1 MSIIVLSCFI
11 VISWLKEG
19 ENLYISEVEIDGLRG
34 FSESKTIRFNDGINV
49 IIGHN
54 NSGKTTI
61 LKALDLVFGKTN
73 KKLSVDDFNKNVSIA
88 SLKEKSPSI
97 KITVTLKESSNEDEY
112 SEDLVTVATW
122 LTKIEKPYEAKL
134 TYECFLSKKEEDNYE
149 ASMSSISSE
158 DPQDYWNEIKYN
170 FQRKYVNRILIGNP
184 SHENILDSESISKF
198 DFQFLSAIRD
208 VERDMF
214 SGRNSLLK
222 EVIDFFI
229 DYEVK
234 TNNELSNND
243 KKKELKAKRVK
254 FSNDAQ
260 VLITQLQDR
269 MKIGKKHMLKYAE
282 DTGASYENMKPDFE
296 GRILDT
302 ELYSALKL
310 IVESETGVKIP
321 AYQNGLGYNN
331 LIYISL
337 LLAKMQKNASGDYMG
352 SNAKVYSMLAIEEPE
367 AHLHPNMQYKFLKFL
382 SQNKEKEV
390 RQIFI
395 TTHSPNI
402 TAAVDLK
409 SIILLHKNNGDL
421 NIAYPG
427 AVFSDSV
434 EDQESLKYV
443 QRFLDVTKSDM
454 FFAKGVLL
462 VEGISEQLLIP
473 EFSKLLDEDLIDKQ
487 ISIINIGGRYFNHF
501 LKLFDTNNK
510 NAINKKVACITDLDP
525 VKKKIGVAGSSWIK
539 SFPYEGNY
547 DDGYEYKEC
556 SNNTIS
562 LYDNHANNIKVYSQE
577 KGKSCTFEYDLI
589 LFNPTAKKLVTK
601 SVTNN
606 EEIKLLMDTV
616 MDEKVIFEDFLS
628 KVVYKKFRDKY
639 GPILISSKLGNEEK
653 KKYLLASR
661 YLKSISK
668 GVVAQ
673 ELAQVFSDNIKDD
686 GLNFKFTMP
695 DYISEAIKWICQ

>member
-1 MSIIVLSCFI
+1 M
-11 VISWLKEG
+11 
-19 ENLYISEVEIDGLRG
+19 YISEIKIEGLRG
-34 FSESKTIRFNDGINV
+34 FGVSKTIKFNEGINV

-61 LKALDLVFGKTN
+61 LKALDLVFGKTS
-73 KKLSVDDFNKNVSIA
+73 KQLSIDDFNKNVPID
-88 SLKEKSPSI
+88 SLKEVSPSV
-97 KITVTLKESSNEDEY
+97 KITATLTESPDEEEY

-122 LTKIEKPYEAKL
+122 LTKIDKPYEAKL
-134 TYECFLSKKEEDNYE
+134 TYECFLSKKEKENYK
-149 ASMSSISSE
+149 ASMTAISSE

-170 FQRKYVNRILIGNP
+170 FQRKYINRILIGNP
-184 SHENILDSESISKF
+184 SNGNILDSESISKF

-234 TNNELSNND
+234 TNNELSEID
-243 KKKELKAKRVK
+243 KKKELKTKRVK

-260 VLITQLQDR
+260 VLIGQLQDR

-321 AYQNGLGYNN
+321 ASQNGLGYNN

-352 SNAKVYSMLAIEEPE
+352 SNTKVYSMLAIEEPE

-427 AVFSDSV
+427 AVFSDSA

-473 EFSKLLDEDLIDKQ
+473 EFAKLLDKDLIDKQ
-487 ISIINIGGRYFNHF
+487 ISTINIGGRYFNHF

-510 NAINKKVACITDLDP
+510 NAINKKIACITDLDP
-525 VKKKIGVAGSSWIK
+525 VKKKIDVAGSSWVK
-539 SFPYEGNY
+539 SFPYEINY
-547 DDGYEYKEC
+547 DDGYEYKNC
-556 SNNTIS
+556 SNGTIS
-562 LYDNHANNIKVYSQE
+562 QYNEHADNIRVYSQE
-577 KGKSCTFEYDLI
+577 KDKSCTFEYDLI
-589 LFNPTAKKLVTK
+589 LFNPTVKKLVTQ
-601 SVTNN
+601 SVSNS
-606 EEIKLLMDTV
+606 EEIMLLMDFV
-616 MDEKVIFEDFLS
+616 VDEKVAFEDFLS
-628 KVVYKKFRDKY
+628 KVVYKKFREEY
-639 GPILISSKLGNEEK
+639 GPILKASSLENVDK
-653 KKYLLASR
+653 KKHLLATR

-673 ELAQVFSDNIKDD
+673 ELAQALSENNKDGAGFD
-686 GLNFKFTMP
+686 FLMP
-695 DYISEAIKWICQ
+695 SYISEAITWICQ

>member
-1 MSIIVLSCFI
+1 M
-11 VISWLKEG
+11 
-19 ENLYISEVEIDGLRG
+19 YISEIEIEGFRG
-34 FSESKTIRFNDGINV
+34 FGKTEIIKFNEGINV

-54 NSGKTTI
+54 NSGKTTVI
-61 LKALDLVFGKTN
+61 KALDLIFGKSG
-73 KKLSVDDFNKNVSIA
+73 KYLSADDFHKNISIEL
-88 SLKEKSPSI
+88 LKRKPPSVRI
-97 KITVTLKESSNEDEY
+97 SVTLKESDEEASF

-134 TYECFLSKKEEDNYE
+134 TYECFLSKKEEDSYF
-149 ASMSSISSE
+149 ASMNSISSN

-170 FQRKYVNRILIGNP
+170 FQRKYINRILVGDP
-184 SHENILDSESISKF
+184 KHENTLDSESIGRF

-234 TNNELSNND
+234 TDDSLTDVD
-243 KKKELKAKRVK
+243 KKKKLKERRVV

-260 VLITQLQDR
+260 GLINQLQER
-269 MKIGKKHMLKYAE
+269 MKVGKKHMLKYAE
-282 DTGASYENMKPDFE
+282 DTGASYDNIKPDFE

-310 IVESETGVKIP
+310 IVENETGFKIP
-321 AYQNGLGYNN
+321 AFQNGLGYNN

-337 LLAKMQKNASGDYMG
+337 LLAKMQKNASGEYLG
-352 SNAKVYSMLAIEEPE
+352 SNARVYSMLAIEEPE

-390 RQIFI
+390 RQIFV

-402 TAAVDLK
+402 TAAVDLNN
-409 SIILLHKNNGDL
+409 IIVL
-421 NIAYPG
+421 NKTAGKFQVAYPG
-427 AVFSDSV
+427 KVFSMSQ
-434 EDQESLKYV
+434 EDQESLNYIK
-443 QRFLDVTKSDM
+443 RFLDVTKSDI
-454 FFAKGVLL
+454 FFAKSIIL

-473 EFSKLLDEDLIDKQ
+473 EFSKIMCKDLTDEQ

-501 LKLFDTNNK
+501 LKLFDTRNK
-510 NAINKKVACITDLDP
+510 NAIDKKVACLTDLDP
-525 VKKKIGVAGSSWIK
+525 VKIKNVKGSSWVK
-539 SFPYEGNY
+539 AYPYEIGYDENY
-547 DDGYEYKEC
+547 SYNDC
-556 SNNTIS
+556 SNNTCD
-562 LYDNHANNIKVYSQE
+562 LYGKGVKNIKIFSQE

-589 LFNPTAKKLVTK
+589 LANPNTKELVTK
-601 SVTNN
+601 SVSNN
-606 EEIKLLMDTV
+606 EEIKKLMSYVSDDNV
-616 MDEKVIFEDFLS
+616 NFDQFLS
-628 KVVYKKFRDKY
+628 FVEYKKFQDRFA
-639 GPILISSKLGNEEK
+639 PILKASSLNNKNK
-653 KKYLLASR
+653 KVHLLATR

-673 ELAQVFSDNIKDD
+673 ELAQTLSDYNSGDKKKFEFSI
-686 GLNFKFTMP
+686 P
-695 DYISEAIKWICQ
+695 DYISEAIKWVCQ